1 MESKK
6 NIELIKIKMSNE
18 EKQDNRAMRL
28 SQGSIISIH
37 TRTNSTAKILNPPL
51 NENKSL
57 R

>member
-1 MESKK
+1 
-6 NIELIKIKMSNE
+6 
-18 EKQDNRAMRL
+18 MRL

-57 R
+57 RESEDKGIKLRNRGYSLSRIKIS